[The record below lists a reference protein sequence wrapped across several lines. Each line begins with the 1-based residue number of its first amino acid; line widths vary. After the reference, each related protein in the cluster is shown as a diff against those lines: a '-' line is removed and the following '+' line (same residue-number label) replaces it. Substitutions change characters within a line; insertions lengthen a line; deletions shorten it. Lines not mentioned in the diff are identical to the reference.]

1 MHPIRASLEHRRALA
16 VALCASA
23 LAVVAPP
30 ADAAT
35 IHVTSMADSG
45 PGTLRNAI
53 ATAPAGSTIQV
64 PAGTIKLTSTQLTI
78 PKQLEID
85 GAGATATTI
94 NGNDAHRV
102 FGISA
107 LGVKIQR
114 LAIVHGRFVNPG
126 GVQSGVGVS
135 VDTGSSL
142 ALGSVR
148 VTDNVIDVSGD
159 ATHAGGIVN

>member
-1 MHPIRASLEHRRALA
+1 MRASINHRWALA
-16 VALCASA
+16 VALFTAA
-23 LAVVAPP
+23 LAVAAPP

-64 PAGTIKLTSTQLTI
+64 PAGTIKLSSTQLTI

-85 GAGATATTI
+85 GAGPTATAI
-94 NGNDAHRV
+94 HGNDAHRV

-107 LGVKIQR
+107 VGVKI
-114 LAIVHGRFVNPG
+114 
-126 GVQSGVGVS
+126 
-135 VDTGSSL
+135 
-142 ALGSVR
+142 
-148 VTDNVIDVSGD
+148 
-159 ATHAGGIVN
+159 